1 MYDVYLTRNQNGN
14 TELSK
19 LDYSGKDYEIG
30 EYLRTGKITISIK
43 NVASA
48 GEIKQILK
56 DKPVHVA
63 FYFDQSAYAIE
74 FGPNSQNLY
83 INPLVITYD
92 YDFDEIQHKGSIFPS
107 TEMDSGLIGD
117 YHKLMKSADVISN
130 NMNPRTTYNG
140 NADMTDV
147 VSTIHDMQVQW
158 LVAADRD
165 TNNYQ
170 PETSIPIGEMQ
181 YDKRMV
187 NVWASSHSRIIA
199 QYITLLRG
207 YNLYP
212 KESTLID
219 LLKQFGHIASNGLI
233 SIPRFGSDT
242 QAIENKK
249 KPLRKGVNW
258 NPVCRFVVYET
269 AQGFFGR
276 FA

>member
-1 MYDVYLTRNQNGN
+1 MLPPLKPVIADDFFHILFCLPGAVVR
-14 TELSK
+14 
-19 LDYSGKDYEIG
+19 
-30 EYLRTGKITISIK
+30 TISERYHRYDPRRCR
-43 NVASA
+43 NM
-48 GEIKQILK
+48 Q
-56 DKPVHVA
+56 
-63 FYFDQSAYAIE
+63 
-74 FGPNSQNLY
+74 QNLY

-181 YDKRMV
+181 YDKRMPQF
-187 NVWASSHSRIIA
+187 H
-199 QYITLLRG
+199 
-207 YNLYP
+207 LYLNTFLH
-212 KESTLID
+212 K
-219 LLKQFGHIASNGLI
+219 
-233 SIPRFGSDT
+233 
-242 QAIENKK
+242 
-249 KPLRKGVNW
+249 
-258 NPVCRFVVYET
+258 
-269 AQGFFGR
+269 
-276 FA
+276 

>member
-1 MYDVYLTRNQNGN
+1 
-14 TELSK
+14 
-19 LDYSGKDYEIG
+19 
-30 EYLRTGKITISIK
+30 
-43 NVASA
+43 
-48 GEIKQILK
+48 
-56 DKPVHVA
+56 
-63 FYFDQSAYAIE
+63 
-74 FGPNSQNLY
+74 
-83 INPLVITYD
+83 
-92 YDFDEIQHKGSIFPS
+92 
-107 TEMDSGLIGD
+107 MDSGLIGD

-233 SIPRFGSDT
+233 SIPCL
-242 QAIENKK
+242 
-249 KPLRKGVNW
+249 PLRGIRDSTRILWSLRLMMIKRDSGSQ
-258 NPVCRFVVYET
+258 T
-269 AQGFFGR
+269 ADTEMSVRILLDFITR
-276 FA
+276 KKRMLSISNLLR